1 MEFSEL
7 IKLLGI
13 VVVIV
18 GFILKLEP
26 ILIVL
31 LGIIVTAIVSLM
43 DPITLLGNIGS
54 SFVNNRNMAIFI
66 LILLVTGTMERNG
79 LRESAAKLIGKIR
92 GATPGKVISA
102 YGIMRGFFAIFN
114 VNFGGVA
121 AFVRPVIMPMAV
133 GSIEGKG
140 ERLHEKYLDEVKG
153 MSAGMENSAW
163 FFWQVLFISGSGNLL
178 VQSTLRGLGYEV
190 ELFDLVRVVIPVAIF
205 AMVWSMVYFNIR
217 DRMLRKKYQGGV
229 MSAQGLQSAH
239 TADSTQSAAP
249 AQSADTVRP
258 EQTELKTK
266 IDDKEEL

>member
-13 VVVIV
+13 VIVIV

-43 DPITLLGNIGS
+43 DPITLLGHIGN

-92 GATPGKVISA
+92 GATPGKITSA

-121 AFVRPVIMPMAV
+121 AFVRPVIMPMAE
-133 GSIEGKG
+133 GSIESKG
-140 ERLHEKYLDEVKG
+140 EKIDPKYHDEIKG
-153 MSAGMENSAW
+153 MAAGMENVAW

-190 ELFDLVRVVIPVAIF
+190 ELLDLVQAVIPVAIF
-205 AMVWSMVYFNIR
+205 ALLWAIIYFNIR
-217 DRMLRKKYQGGV
+217 DRALRKKYQQS
-229 MSAQGLQSAH
+229 MQTAQNS
-239 TADSTQSAAP
+239 P
-249 AQSADTVRP
+249 
-258 EQTELKTK
+258 K
-266 IDDKEEL
+266 DDKSEQ